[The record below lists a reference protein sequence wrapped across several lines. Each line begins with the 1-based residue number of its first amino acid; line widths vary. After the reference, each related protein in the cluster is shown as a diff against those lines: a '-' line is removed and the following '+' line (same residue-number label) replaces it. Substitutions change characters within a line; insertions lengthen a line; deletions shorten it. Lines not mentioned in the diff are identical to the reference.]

1 MADSGNGKKA
11 AELPSLVT
19 LATAVASGLGVLGFV
34 TFAGGV
40 VLWTRFN
47 EMGLPASHSLSLVAK
62 SELVS
67 TGAEFLVPALL
78 LSGVVVLLVI
88 VISNLGGGALQV
100 PTRRWIAPVLLAVVG
115 VVFSLITLSF
125 APASALWLLLG
136 VTVLGSV
143 VLGCCAKLP
152 FAAYCLVAFL
162 AVGSFA
168 IARTYE
174 RTANLL
180 KVIPMAYSRTQ
191 PGEAPRVEVGYF
203 VAETSDRIVFASV
216 PEDPQNEL
224 REFPRD
230 ETDDLEVGAL
240 ARPEAAEKIA
250 ARFAYNLCERLLAL
264 RPAQAAATSTG
275 GKLGAAP
282 TAPAPECDAAQIAQ
296 LKSKAGL

>member
-1 MADSGNGKKA
+1 M
-11 AELPSLVT
+11 
-19 LATAVASGLGVLGFV
+19 
-34 TFAGGV
+34 

-62 SELVS
+62 SELVA

-88 VISNLGGGALQV
+88 VLSNLGERTAKTLRLVSADTANDTAKREAALQV
-100 PTRRWIAPVLLAVVG
+100 LTRRWIAPLLLAAVG
-115 VVFSLITLSF
+115 VVFSLITLSL
-125 APASALWLLLG
+125 APASALGLLFGVTLLG
-136 VTVLGSV
+136 AV
-143 VLGCCAKLP
+143 VLSCCAKLP

-174 RTANLL
+174 RTANVL
-180 KVIPMAYSRTQ
+180 KVVPMAYSRTQ

-240 ARPEAAEKIA
+240 ARPEAAERIA

-264 RPAQAAATSTG
+264 RPAQAAPVSTG